1 MDLFRVKIGS
11 VEHIIPIIL
20 ALVIAIIIIKRSR
33 SKSTKIKERVTFLVS
48 LFVSLVVIVFHLKK
62 ALLDN
67 YSIQEDLP
75 LYLCSL
81 LAVIIPIH
89 SYYRR
94 FWMFEILVF
103 WIIVG
108 TLQGVITPDIEIG
121 FPSFDYFRYW
131 VVHLGLLVIIG
142 CEIIV
147 FKLRPKWQSVLKSFF
162 AFQIYIALIFGLNK
176 LLDSNYGYLNEKPKS
191 ASILD
196 YLGDWPYYVF
206 KADVILLVA
215 FVVVFL
221 IFKLS
226 EIKLFSK

>member
-1 MDLFRVKIGS
+1 MDLYRVKIGS

-20 ALVIAIIIIKRSR
+20 AVIIAVVIVKLAK
-33 SKSTKIKERVTFLVS
+33 SKSNAIKERINFLLS
-48 LFVSLVVIVFHLKK
+48 LFVSLVVIVFHLNK
-62 ALLDN
+62 ALFDS

-81 LAVIIPIH
+81 LAILIPVYT
-89 SYYRR
+89 YYRR
-94 FWMFEILVF
+94 FWMFEVLVF

-131 VVHLGLLVIIG
+131 IVHLGLLVIISY
-142 CEIIV
+142 EIIV
-147 FKLRPKWQSVLKSFF
+147 FRLRPKWRSVLKSFL
-162 AFQIYIALIFGLNK
+162 AFQVYVVLIFGLNK
-176 LLDSNYGYLNEKPKS
+176 VLNANYGYLNQKPKS

-215 FVVVFL
+215 FIVVFL
-221 IFKLS
+221 IFKAS